1 MIELKNVYKTYKSKK
16 SKNTKALD
24 GVSVSF
30 DDKGMT
36 FILGKSGSGKST
48 LLNVLGGLDKYDDG
62 DMLILGKSSKDFT
75 QADFDSYRNTYV
87 GFIFQE
93 FNILE
98 DYDVYENIILALQLQ
113 QKEINTSEIDE
124 LLDKLELTDLK
135 KRKVNELSGGQK
147 QRVAIARALIKNPKI
162 ILADEP
168 TGNLDS
174 KTGSQVMEL
183 LKEIAKEKLVVVVSH
198 DEEYAEKY
206 GDRIIE
212 IKDGKI
218 VNDSKEVKENNNLKS
233 TYKTIKSHLPFKE
246 SFKLGIGS
254 LKHKKFKLLFTII
267 LMVATLGFLSCTD
280 TLSSYNF
287 SVAHSK
293 LLAEKNEQFI
303 QIEKKH
309 IFNHDKDGSYIKSI
323 IIPIDDDSIK
333 KIQSQVNKEN
343 YDVYRYNDAYF
354 GGRISELLR
363 IQDDSMYYYD
373 QNGVELVVASDI
385 SKILKESIIGRN
397 ATNDNE
403 IVISNYVANLMIE
416 KGVEVHETVI
426 SNEFKQS
433 NIFEPKTYED
443 ILNTNYNYYFGSSEK
458 VKIVGIIN
466 YDLST
471 VTNEYNSNVL
481 NKIFVAENFITNRR
495 TEKLSSLSNF
505 YETEMVVEGLTQ
517 ASDDSMMNSNN
528 SVAGLDHQ
536 IEYFDGTNWK
546 TTSSLKDN
554 EVILSIYMLNCN
566 DNSYYEDLNNY
577 TSNNNSFY
585 MNYED
590 LTKRFIANY
599 IKEKNVIGK
608 NVDLKINYSN
618 YDSKDLVQD
627 YNNLTV
633 IGVYYEDNNCNYYND
648 DSVCYYSTD
657 ANYFSSTI
665 VEKYQQKKVEK
676 FSILYPMTDKSDF
689 KKISNLFPMESELTI
704 KSTYSERMYSEKL
717 VFDSLQKVA
726 FYIGIVFLVFTIF
739 LIINFMFN
747 SINYRKKEIGVLRA
761 LGSRSRDVMKI
772 FLWEG
777 VCLALISGTIAS
789 ILLVIVSDIMNSF
802 VMGYLSSL
810 LTTPFIVGIRQFVV
824 IYLLVFTVTMIS
836 SILPILRISKMKP
849 IDAIL
854 NK

>member
-1 MIELKNVYKTYKSKK
+1 LIELKNVYKTYKSKK

-24 GVSVSF
+24 GVTVNF

-48 LLNVLGGLDKYDDG
+48 LLNILGGLDKYDTG

-113 QKEINTSEIDE
+113 QKEVNKNEIDK
-124 LLDKLELTDLK
+124 LLDKLELTELK

-147 QRVAIARALIKNPKI
+147 QRVAIARALIKDPKI

-218 VNDSKEVKENNNLKS
+218 INDSKEVKENNNLKN

-254 LKHKKFKLLFTII
+254 LKHKKIKLIFTIFLTI
-267 LMVATLGFLSCTD
+267 ATLGFLSCTD
-280 TLSSYNF
+280 TLSSYDF
-287 SVAHSK
+287 SVGHAK
-293 LLAEKNEQFI
+293 LLADRNEQFI
-303 QIEKKH
+303 QIEK
-309 IFNHDKDGSYIKSI
+309 SYISKNTKDNDFSNKI
-323 IIPIDDDSIK
+323 ILSMDNDSSNKIK
-333 KIQSQVNKEN
+333 NQMNKEG
-343 YDVYRYNDAYF
+343 YDVYKYYGKDSWGEAY
-354 GGRISELLR
+354 RLINLLH
-363 IQDDSMYYYD
+363 IQEDESSYYADD
-373 QNGVELVVASDI
+373 NAEIVVTSDI
-385 SKILKESIIGRN
+385 SKVLKESLVGRN
-397 ATNDNE
+397 ANADNE

-416 KGVEVHETVI
+416 KGVEVHEVVVK
-426 SNEFKQS
+426 NEFKES
-433 NIFEPKTYED
+433 SIFQPTNYDD
-443 ILNTNYNYYFGSSEK
+443 ILNTNFNYYFGSLGK

-466 YDLST
+466 YDLSAI
-471 VTNEYNSNVL
+471 TNEYKNNVL
-481 NKIFVAENFITNRR
+481 NKIFVTPNFINNLKV
-495 TEKLSSLSNF
+495 EELNILKSYYQPELVIENIASSNEDGGF
-505 YETEMVVEGLTQ
+505 MVVPITSL
-517 ASDDSMMNSNN
+517 N
-528 SVAGLDHQ
+528 HK
-536 IEYFDGTNWK
+536 IEYFDGTSWK
-546 TTSSLKDN
+546 TTSSLKEN
-554 EVILSIYMLNCN
+554 EIILNINQLTCDDTN
-566 DNSYYEDLNNY
+566 YYEDLNNY
-577 TSNNNSFY
+577 VNSNNSFY
-585 MNYED
+585 ADYD
-590 LTKRFIANY
+590 SLRKKFITNY

-608 NVDLKINYSN
+608 KAELKIYYSN
-618 YDSKDLVQD
+618 FTKDLINN

-633 IGVYYEDNNCNYYND
+633 VGVYYEDKMCND
-648 DSVCYYSTD
+648 DYCYD
-657 ANYFSSTI
+657 ADTNYFSLDILNQYLQNSI
-665 VEKYQQKKVEK
+665 EKS
-676 FSILYPMTDKSDF
+676 SILYPITNKSDF
-689 KKISNLFPMESELTI
+689 KKITDMFPMDSELSI
-704 KSTYSERMYSEKL
+704 KSTYSSRMYSEKMI
-717 VFDSLQKVA
+717 FDSLRNVA
-726 FYIGIVFLVFTIF
+726 FYASIIFLVFTVF

-747 SINYRKKEIGVLRA
+747 SISYRKKEIGVLRA
-761 LGSRSRDVMKI
+761 LGSRSKDVMKI

-777 VCLALISGTIAS
+777 FVLSVISGTIAS
-789 ILLVIVSDIMNSF
+789 ILLVIVSDVMNSF
-802 VMGYLSSL
+802 IMGQISGM
-810 LTTPFIVGIRQFVV
+810 LTTPFIVGIRQFIV
-824 IYLLVFTVTMIS
+824 IYLLVFAVTMIS
-836 SILPILRISKMKP
+836 SILPIIRISKMKP

>member
-1 MIELKNVYKTYKSKK
+1 M
-16 SKNTKALD
+16 
-24 GVSVSF
+24 
-30 DDKGMT
+30 
-36 FILGKSGSGKST
+36 
-48 LLNVLGGLDKYDDG
+48 
-62 DMLILGKSSKDFT
+62 
-75 QADFDSYRNTYV
+75 
-87 GFIFQE
+87 
-93 FNILE
+93 
-98 DYDVYENIILALQLQ
+98 
-113 QKEINTSEIDE
+113 
-124 LLDKLELTDLK
+124 
-135 KRKVNELSGGQK
+135 
-147 QRVAIARALIKNPKI
+147 
-162 ILADEP
+162 
-168 TGNLDS
+168 
-174 KTGSQVMEL
+174 
-183 LKEIAKEKLVVVVSH
+183 
-198 DEEYAEKY
+198 
-206 GDRIIE
+206 
-212 IKDGKI
+212 
-218 VNDSKEVKENNNLKS
+218 
-233 TYKTIKSHLPFKE
+233 
-246 SFKLGIGS
+246 
-254 LKHKKFKLLFTII
+254 
-267 LMVATLGFLSCTD
+267 
-280 TLSSYNF
+280 
-287 SVAHSK
+287 
-293 LLAEKNEQFI
+293 
-303 QIEKKH
+303 
-309 IFNHDKDGSYIKSI
+309 
-323 IIPIDDDSIK
+323 
-333 KIQSQVNKEN
+333 
-343 YDVYRYNDAYF
+343 
-354 GGRISELLR
+354 
-363 IQDDSMYYYD
+363 
-373 QNGVELVVASDI
+373 
-385 SKILKESIIGRN
+385 
-397 ATNDNE
+397 
-403 IVISNYVANLMIE
+403 
-416 KGVEVHETVI
+416 
-426 SNEFKQS
+426 
-433 NIFEPKTYED
+433 
-443 ILNTNYNYYFGSSEK
+443 
-458 VKIVGIIN
+458 
-466 YDLST
+466 
-471 VTNEYNSNVL
+471 
-481 NKIFVAENFITNRR
+481 
-495 TEKLSSLSNF
+495 SSLSNF

-824 IYLLVFTVTMIS
+824 IYLLVFIVTMIS

>member
-113 QKEINTSEIDE
+113 QKEINKSEIDE
-124 LLDKLELTDLK
+124 LLDRLELTDLK

-218 VNDSKEVKENNNLKS
+218 VNDSKEVKENNNLKN

-254 LKHKKFKLLFTII
+254 LKHKKIKLLFTII
-267 LMVATLGFLSCTD
+267 LIVATLGFLSCTD

-309 IFNHDKDGSYIKSI
+309 IFNNDKDDSYIKSM

-343 YDVYRYNDAYF
+343 YDVYRYNDAYS

-363 IQDDSMYYYD
+363 IKDDSMYYYNS
-373 QNGVELVVASDI
+373 NGIELVVTSDI

-397 ATNDNE
+397 ATSDNE
-403 IVISNYVANLMIE
+403 IVISNYVANLMIQ
-416 KGVEVHETVI
+416 KGVEVHETVT
-426 SNEFKQS
+426 SNEFKKS

-466 YDLST
+466 YDLSA
-471 VTNEYNSNVL
+471 VTNDYTSNVL
-481 NKIFVAENFITNRR
+481 NKIFVNENFITNRR
-495 TEKLSSLSNF
+495 TEKLSSLSSF
-505 YETEMVVEGLTQ
+505 YETEIVVEGLTQ
-517 ASDDSMMNSNN
+517 DSDDGMMNGNN
-528 SVAGLDHQ
+528 SIAGLDHQ

-546 TTSSLKDN
+546 TTSSLKEN

-566 DNSYYEDLNNY
+566 DNSYYEDLNSY

-608 NVDLKINYSN
+608 KVDLKINYSN

-633 IGVYYEDNNCNYYND
+633 IGVYYEDNNCNDN
-648 DSVCYYSTD
+648 STCYYSTD
-657 ANYFSSTI
+657 ASYFSSTI

-704 KSTYSERMYSEKL
+704 KSTYSEKMYSEKL
-717 VFDSLQKVA
+717 VFDSLQKIA
-726 FYIGIVFLVFTIF
+726 FYIGIVFLIFTIF

-747 SINYRKKEIGVLRA
+747 SISYRKKEIGVLRA

-789 ILLVIVSDIMNSF
+789 ILLVIVSNIMNSF
-802 VMGYLSSL
+802 VMSYLSGL

-824 IYLLVFTVTMIS
+824 IYLLVFNVTMIS
-836 SILPILRISKMKP
+836 SILPILKISKMKP